1 MTEPKIQYNNN
12 ATPKD
17 LNLERA
23 TLKTQITDIRE
34 KFPPILDKI
43 RGNFLN
49 KYEDRCSELFKLLN
63 QFNIKMDKYFKS
75 SQEIIDF
82 GKIVN
87 TKLENIVQ
95 NLTISMQKCSEQ
107 IEILFNN
114 LLEFLSKE
122 NLNDVED
129 YTRQMIEKKEKELE
143 MEKENRRKLEEERKK
158 KEEEEKKQLEQETTN
173 EDIQINVGI
182 KSIELDGNNNK
193 ENNIKLIENLNEFN
207 QIILKDMSK
216 EHLEF
221 LFSKDIPEKK
231 TENYNDYSIE
241 INKKLIKNDEK
252 FMRKQTFTP
261 GGYINIEDEE
271 ISNNSIINIIFKNSN
286 LENLN
291 ISKLFPKLKK
301 LKIKDSK
308 ISFDIGNKFN
318 LNNLQSL
325 KLENIG
331 LIDTNFNEIFDKLR
345 NNKSIRNHL
354 KIFSVKNNK
363 ISFIDYKKGYADN
376 ILSAMIFT
384 KLEVLDM
391 SYNRLYYFQ
400 NQIFNCLENIKF
412 IDLTDNN
419 ISFSL
424 HNIGL
429 IKSATI
435 KNCLLLITRNLAILK
450 ENENIEYNK
459 YLIDILPK
467 INYPIK
473 KIVFDNI
480 FCGDLYKNIFDLDF
494 SHFKETLK
502 HLDLSNSQLH
512 DNELISLFD
521 NKWNFPNLKTLILNA
536 NYLTEEFIYKL
547 SDNEKYKM
555 DKLKFLRLS
564 ENQIKLSDLDKFI
577 KFLDFFKNLEILEL
591 KCTPFE
597 SSVNSYFKKRV
608 VQLLDPE
615 NKKGLKQPLNEEEK
629 KIDKIL
635 TENYLKEKKKLK
647 IHILDLSGGKY
658 TDKINQNLPELTERL
673 NIENKF
679 YYKSF

>member
-143 MEKENRRKLEEERKK
+143 IEKENRRKLEEEKKK
-158 KEEEEKKQLEQETTN
+158 KEEEEKKHLEQETTN
-173 EDIQINVGI
+173 EDIKINVEI

-241 INKKLIKNDEK
+241 INKKLIKNDEN

-376 ILSAMIFT
+376 ILSSMIFT

-429 IKSATI
+429 IKSAKI

-629 KIDKIL
+629 KIDKVL

>member
-95 NLTISMQKCSEQ
+95 NLTINMQKCSEQ

-252 FMRKQTFTP
+252 FMRKQTFTS
-261 GGYINIEDEE
+261 GEYINIEDEE

-291 ISKLFPKLKK
+291 ISKLFPKLNK

-391 SYNRLYYFQ
+391 SHNRLYYFQ

-429 IKSATI
+429 IKSAKI

-629 KIDKIL
+629 KIDKVL

>member
-95 NLTISMQKCSEQ
+95 NLTINMQKCSEQ

-143 MEKENRRKLEEERKK
+143 IEKENRRKLEEEKKK
-158 KEEEEKKQLEQETTN
+158 KEEEEKKHLEQETTN
-173 EDIQINVGI
+173 EDIKINVEI

-429 IKSATI
+429 IKSAKI

>member
-221 LFSKDIPEKK
+221 LFSKDTPEKK

-429 IKSATI
+429 IKSAKI

>member
-34 KFPPILDKI
+34 KFPPLLDKI

-143 MEKENRRKLEEERKK
+143 IEKENRRKLEEEKKK
-158 KEEEEKKQLEQETTN
+158 KEEKEKKHLEQETTN
-173 EDIQINVGI
+173 EDIKINVEI

-261 GGYINIEDEE
+261 GGYINIKDEE

-301 LKIKDSK
+301 LKIKNSK

-429 IKSATI
+429 IKSAKI

-629 KIDKIL
+629 KIDKVL

>member
-1 MTEPKIQYNNN
+1 
-12 ATPKD
+12 
-17 LNLERA
+17 
-23 TLKTQITDIRE
+23 
-34 KFPPILDKI
+34 
-43 RGNFLN
+43 
-49 KYEDRCSELFKLLN
+49 
-63 QFNIKMDKYFKS
+63 
-75 SQEIIDF
+75 
-82 GKIVN
+82 
-87 TKLENIVQ
+87 
-95 NLTISMQKCSEQ
+95 MQKCSEQ

-173 EDIQINVGI
+173 EDNQINVGI

-429 IKSATI
+429 IKSAKI
-435 KNCLLLITRNLAILK
+435 KNCLLLITRNLVILK

>member
-34 KFPPILDKI
+34 KFPPLLDKI

-143 MEKENRRKLEEERKK
+143 IEKENRRKLEEEKKK
-158 KEEEEKKQLEQETTN
+158 KEEEEKKHLEQETTN
-173 EDIQINVGI
+173 EDIKINVEI

-429 IKSATI
+429 IKSAKI

-502 HLDLSNSQLH
+502 HLDLSNSELH

>member
-429 IKSATI
+429 IKSAKI

>member
-143 MEKENRRKLEEERKK
+143 IEKENRRKLEEEKKK
-158 KEEEEKKQLEQETTN
+158 KEEEEKKHLEQETTN
-173 EDIQINVGI
+173 EDIKINVEI

-261 GGYINIEDEE
+261 GGYINIKDEE

-301 LKIKDSK
+301 LRIKNSK

-429 IKSATI
+429 IKSAKI

-615 NKKGLKQPLNEEEK
+615 NKKGLKQPLNGEEK

>member
-143 MEKENRRKLEEERKK
+143 IEKENRRKLEEEKK
-158 KEEEEKKQLEQETTN
+158 KKEEEKKQLEQETTN
-173 EDIQINVGI
+173 EDNQINVGI

-241 INKKLIKNDEK
+241 INKKLIKNDEN

-391 SYNRLYYFQ
+391 SHNRLYYFQ
-400 NQIFNCLENIKF
+400 NQIFNCLENIKL

-429 IKSATI
+429 IKSAKI

-502 HLDLSNSQLH
+502 HLDLSNSELH

-635 TENYLKEKKKLK
+635 TENYLKEKK
-647 IHILDLSGGKY
+647 
-658 TDKINQNLPELTERL
+658 N
-673 NIENKF
+673 
-679 YYKSF
+679 

>member
-143 MEKENRRKLEEERKK
+143 IEKENRRKLEEEKKK
-158 KEEEEKKQLEQETTN
+158 KEEEEKKHLEQETTN
-173 EDIQINVGI
+173 EDIKINVEI

-291 ISKLFPKLKK
+291 ISRLFPKLNK

-429 IKSATI
+429 IKSAKI

>member
-143 MEKENRRKLEEERKK
+143 IEKENRRKLEEEKKK
-158 KEEEEKKQLEQETTN
+158 KEEEEKKHLEQETTN
-173 EDIQINVGI
+173 EDIKINVEI
-182 KSIELDGNNNK
+182 KSVELDGNNNK

-286 LENLN
+286 LEKLN
-291 ISKLFPKLKK
+291 ISKLFPKLNK

-429 IKSATI
+429 IKSAKI

-629 KIDKIL
+629 KIDKVL

>member
-173 EDIQINVGI
+173 EDIQINIEI

-429 IKSATI
+429 IKSAKI

>member
-1 MTEPKIQYNNN
+1 MTEPKIQNNN
-12 ATPKD
+12 NITPKD

-173 EDIQINVGI
+173 EDIQINIEI

-429 IKSATI
+429 IKSAKI

>member
-1 MTEPKIQYNNN
+1 MTEPKIQNNN
-12 ATPKD
+12 NITPKD

-34 KFPPILDKI
+34 KFPPMLDKI

-143 MEKENRRKLEEERKK
+143 IEKENRRKLEEEKK
-158 KEEEEKKQLEQETTN
+158 KKEEEKKQLEQETTN

-252 FMRKQTFTP
+252 FMRKQTFTS
-261 GGYINIEDEE
+261 GEYINIEDEE

-400 NQIFNCLENIKF
+400 NQIFNCLENIKL

-429 IKSATI
+429 IKSAKI

>member
-1 MTEPKIQYNNN
+1 MTEPKIQNNN
-12 ATPKD
+12 NITPKD

-95 NLTISMQKCSEQ
+95 NLTINMQKCSEQ

-158 KEEEEKKQLEQETTN
+158 KEEEEKKQLEQETTK
-173 EDIQINVGI
+173 EDIQINVEI

-221 LFSKDIPEKK
+221 LFSKDTPEKK

-291 ISKLFPKLKK
+291 ISKLFPKLNK

-429 IKSATI
+429 IKSAKI

>member
-1 MTEPKIQYNNN
+1 MTEPKIQNNN
-12 ATPKD
+12 NITPKD

-23 TLKTQITDIRE
+23 TLKTKITNIRE

-143 MEKENRRKLEEERKK
+143 IEKENRRKLEEEKKK
-158 KEEEEKKQLEQETTN
+158 KEEEEKKHLEQETTN
-173 EDIQINVGI
+173 EDIKINVEI

-193 ENNIKLIENLNEFN
+193 ENNIKLVENLNEFN

-221 LFSKDIPEKK
+221 LFSKDTPEKK
-231 TENYNDYSIE
+231 TENYKDYSIE

-252 FMRKQTFTP
+252 FMRKQTFIP

-429 IKSATI
+429 IKSAKI

-480 FCGDLYKNIFDLDF
+480 FCGDLYKNIFALDF

>member
-143 MEKENRRKLEEERKK
+143 IEKENRRKLEEEKKK
-158 KEEEEKKQLEQETTN
+158 KEEEEKKHLEQETTN
-173 EDIQINVGI
+173 EDIKINVEI

-391 SYNRLYYFQ
+391 SHNRLYYFQ

-429 IKSATI
+429 IKSAKI

-502 HLDLSNSQLH
+502 HLDLSNSELH

>member
-143 MEKENRRKLEEERKK
+143 IEKENRRKLEEEKKK

-173 EDIQINVGI
+173 EDIQINVEI

-221 LFSKDIPEKK
+221 LFSKDTPEKK

-429 IKSATI
+429 IKSAKI

>member
-143 MEKENRRKLEEERKK
+143 IEKENRRKLEEEKK
-158 KEEEEKKQLEQETTN
+158 KKEEEKKQLEQETTN

-429 IKSATI
+429 IKSAKI

>member
-95 NLTISMQKCSEQ
+95 NLTINMQKCSEQ

-252 FMRKQTFTP
+252 FMRKQTFTS
-261 GGYINIEDEE
+261 GEYINIEDEE

-291 ISKLFPKLKK
+291 ISKLFPKLNK

-424 HNIGL
+424 NNIGL
-429 IKSATI
+429 IKSAKI

>member
-143 MEKENRRKLEEERKK
+143 IEKENRRKLEEEKEK
-158 KEEEEKKQLEQETTN
+158 KEEEEKKHLEEETTN
-173 EDIQINVGI
+173 EDIKTNVEI

-221 LFSKDIPEKK
+221 LFSKDTPEKK

-291 ISKLFPKLKK
+291 ISKLFPKLNK

-429 IKSATI
+429 IKSAKI

-502 HLDLSNSQLH
+502 HLDLSNSELH

>member
-1 MTEPKIQYNNN
+1 MTEPKIQNNN
-12 ATPKD
+12 NITPKD

-143 MEKENRRKLEEERKK
+143 IEKENRRKLEEEKKK
-158 KEEEEKKQLEQETTN
+158 KEEEEKKHLEQETTN
-173 EDIQINVGI
+173 EDIKINVEI
-182 KSIELDGNNNK
+182 KSVELDGNNNK

-301 LKIKDSK
+301 LKIKNSK

-429 IKSATI
+429 IKSAKI

-629 KIDKIL
+629 KIDKVL

>member
-1 MTEPKIQYNNN
+1 MTEPKIQNNN
-12 ATPKD
+12 NITPKD

-143 MEKENRRKLEEERKK
+143 IEKENRRKLEEEKK
-158 KEEEEKKQLEQETTN
+158 KKEEEKKQLEQETTN

-252 FMRKQTFTP
+252 FMRKQTFT
-261 GGYINIEDEE
+261 
-271 ISNNSIINIIFKNSN
+271 
-286 LENLN
+286 
-291 ISKLFPKLKK
+291 FPKLKK

-429 IKSATI
+429 IKSAKI

-629 KIDKIL
+629 KIDKVL

>member
-1 MTEPKIQYNNN
+1 MTEPKIQNNN
-12 ATPKD
+12 NITPKD

-143 MEKENRRKLEEERKK
+143 IEKENRRKLEEEKK
-158 KEEEEKKQLEQETTN
+158 KKEEEKKQLEQETTN

-391 SYNRLYYFQ
+391 SHNRLYYFQ
-400 NQIFNCLENIKF
+400 NQIFNCLENIKL

-429 IKSATI
+429 IKSAKI

>member
-95 NLTISMQKCSEQ
+95 NLTINMQKCSEQ

-143 MEKENRRKLEEERKK
+143 IEKENRRKLEEEKK
-158 KEEEEKKQLEQETTN
+158 KKEEEKKQLEQETTN

-252 FMRKQTFTP
+252 FMRKQTFTS
-261 GGYINIEDEE
+261 GEYINIEDEE

-291 ISKLFPKLKK
+291 ISKLFPKLNK

-429 IKSATI
+429 IKSAKI

>member
-429 IKSATI
+429 IKSAKI

-502 HLDLSNSQLH
+502 HLDLSNSELH

-547 SDNEKYKM
+547 RDNEKYKM

>member
-143 MEKENRRKLEEERKK
+143 IEKENRRKLEEEKKK

-221 LFSKDIPEKK
+221 LFSKDTPEKK

-291 ISKLFPKLKK
+291 ISKLFPKLNK

-391 SYNRLYYFQ
+391 SHNRLYYFQ

-429 IKSATI
+429 IKSAKI

-502 HLDLSNSQLH
+502 HLDLSNSELH

>member
-143 MEKENRRKLEEERKK
+143 IEKENRRKLEEEKK
-158 KEEEEKKQLEQETTN
+158 KKEEEKKQLEQETTN
-173 EDIQINVGI
+173 EDIQINVEI

-429 IKSATI
+429 IKSAKI

>member
-1 MTEPKIQYNNN
+1 MTEPKIQNNN
-12 ATPKD
+12 NITPKD

-95 NLTISMQKCSEQ
+95 NLTINMQKCSEQ

-429 IKSATI
+429 IKSAKI

-502 HLDLSNSQLH
+502 HLDLSNSELH

>member
-252 FMRKQTFTP
+252 FMRKQTFTS
-261 GGYINIEDEE
+261 GEYINIEDEE

-291 ISKLFPKLKK
+291 ISKLFPKLNK

-429 IKSATI
+429 IKSAKI

>member
-143 MEKENRRKLEEERKK
+143 IEKENRRKLEEEKKK
-158 KEEEEKKQLEQETTN
+158 KEEEEKKHLEQETTN
-173 EDIQINVGI
+173 EDIKINVEI

-429 IKSATI
+429 IKSAKI

-502 HLDLSNSQLH
+502 HLDFSNSQLH

>member
-1 MTEPKIQYNNN
+1 MIEPKIQNNN
-12 ATPKD
+12 NITPKD

-95 NLTISMQKCSEQ
+95 NLTINMQKCSEQ

-143 MEKENRRKLEEERKK
+143 IEKENRRKLEEEKK
-158 KEEEEKKQLEQETTN
+158 KKEEEKKQLEQETTN

-291 ISKLFPKLKK
+291 ISKLFPKLNK

-429 IKSATI
+429 IKSAKI

>member
-1 MTEPKIQYNNN
+1 MTEPKIQSNNN

-49 KYEDRCSELFKLLN
+49 KYEDRCAELFKLLN

-143 MEKENRRKLEEERKK
+143 IEKENRRKLEEEKKK
-158 KEEEEKKQLEQETTN
+158 KEEEEKKQLEQETTK
-173 EDIQINVGI
+173 EDIQINVEI

-221 LFSKDIPEKK
+221 LFSKDTPEKK
-231 TENYNDYSIE
+231 TENYKDYCIE

-291 ISKLFPKLKK
+291 ISKLFPKLNK

-429 IKSATI
+429 IKSAKI

-577 KFLDFFKNLEILEL
+577 KFLDFFQNLEILEL

>member
-291 ISKLFPKLKK
+291 ISKLFPKLNK

-376 ILSAMIFT
+376 ILSSMIFT

-429 IKSATI
+429 IKSAKI

-502 HLDLSNSQLH
+502 HLDFSNSQLH

>member
-129 YTRQMIEKKEKELE
+129 YIRQMIEKKEKELD

-158 KEEEEKKQLEQETTN
+158 KEEEEKKQLEQETTK
-173 EDIQINVGI
+173 EDIQINVEI

-291 ISKLFPKLKK
+291 ISKLFPELKK

-429 IKSATI
+429 IKSAKI

-467 INYPIK
+467 INYPIR